1 MFHVFKVR
9 TQTPFLPD
17 PYIHFTCILHFIWD
31 PLDCCSQL
39 LAPFTVCLHGYKAA
53 YINQQLE
60 KLHLYIFELY
70 HWRQRDINNYLCLY
84 IWSYE
89 EGITPFVA
97 SNRAVTK
104 GNKGES
110 ECQSLYWSDG
120 NKPIYKMNYFD
131 ENYTICYV

>member
-1 MFHVFKVR
+1 MSSKVNMVNEISCADQEIFYDGKFSLTADGDGGGGFRGLFIVIFNSCVSYVFKVR

-60 KLHLYIFELY
+60 KLHLYIFKLY
-70 HWRQRDINNYLCLY
+70 Y
-84 IWSYE
+84 
-89 EGITPFVA
+89 
-97 SNRAVTK
+97 
-104 GNKGES
+104 
-110 ECQSLYWSDG
+110 
-120 NKPIYKMNYFD
+120 
-131 ENYTICYV
+131 

>member
-1 MFHVFKVR
+1 MWFLLKAQYMNIRLFPNVFKSEYGKWNFMHGSRNILRRKIFFDRRWGGGGVPRPIHSHFLIHVFHVFKVR

-70 HWRQRDINNYLCLY
+70 HWRQRH
-84 IWSYE
+84 
-89 EGITPFVA
+89 
-97 SNRAVTK
+97 K
-104 GNKGES
+104 
-110 ECQSLYWSDG
+110 
-120 NKPIYKMNYFD
+120 
-131 ENYTICYV
+131 